1 MANYFQ
7 NFPKT
12 FYTATTENTEGDVV
26 TNILTRFSFER
37 ELKENSATYYKY
49 DIKDGD
55 TPESLAYKLYDSPNR
70 HWIILGFNDILD
82 PQYDWPLDER
92 TFYRYVEEKYV
103 ANANTG
109 QSGITWSQANVYAY
123 YRVETRTIST
133 TQKTVVDKILVD
145 AAAYANISL
154 GTTTITLKSGETM
167 TVQTTKETKT
177 YYDYE
182 QETNEAKRT
191 IKILKSEFVSK
202 VETELKRILL

>member
-7 NFPKT
+7 TFPKT
-12 FYTATTENTEGDVV
+12 FYTSTTENTEGDII

-55 TPESLAYKLYDSPNR
+55 TPENLAYKLYDSPNR

-92 TFYRYVEEKYV
+92 TFYRYVESKYV

-109 QSGITWSQANVYAY
+109 QSGLTWSQANVYAY
-123 YRVETRTIST
+123 YRVETRTIT
-133 TQKTVVDKILVD
+133 LTQKTVVDKILVD
-145 AAAYANISL
+145 AATYANISL
-154 GTTTITLKSGETM
+154 GTTTITLKTGEAM
-167 TVQTTKETKT
+167 TVATTKETKT

-182 QETNEAKRT
+182 QELNESKRT
-191 IKILKSEFVSK
+191 IKILKPEFVSK
-202 VETELKRILL
+202 VETELKRVLL

>member
-7 NFPKT
+7 TFPKT
-12 FYTATTENTEGDVV
+12 FYTSTTENTEGDVV

-55 TPESLAYKLYDSPNR
+55 TPEGLAYKLYDSPNR

-92 TFYRYVEEKYV
+92 TFYRFVESKYV

-109 QSGITWSQANVYAY
+109 QSGLTWSQANVYAY
-123 YRVETRTIST
+123 YRVEKRTIT
-133 TQKTVVDKILVD
+133 LTQKSVEDKILVD

-154 GTTTITLKSGETM
+154 GTTTITLKGGETM
-167 TVQTTKETKT
+167 TVVTTKETKT

-182 QETNEAKRT
+182 QELNDAKRT
-191 IKILKSEFVSK
+191 IKILKPEFVNR
-202 VETELKRILL
+202 VETELKRVLL

>member
-191 IKILKSEFVSK
+191 IKILKSEFVNK
-202 VETELKRILL
+202 VEAELKRILL